1 MSKKRLSREESRER
15 TRAALLEAGA
25 KVFVKRG
32 YYGASLEEIAEEA
45 GYSRGAVYSNFEDK
59 QALFGALM
67 NESVREKVGQA
78 IEVLSG
84 EAASPEQQV
93 LAALKQSPE
102 YVQLWFEFFSH
113 AARDPNFREA
123 FVGGFAQLREAFTEV
138 IGNWY
143 EQEGVEPLI
152 PPEQLAVA
160 VNALANGIA
169 IEEVI
174 DPDEVPAELTGDVLR
189 LILAGLRAG
198 PGGSGA

>member
-1 MSKKRLSREESRER
+1 MSKKRLSREEKRAQ
-15 TRAALLEAGA
+15 TRAALFEAGA
-25 KVFVKRG
+25 KVFVRRG

-45 GYSRGAVYSNFEDK
+45 GFTRGAVYSNFEDK

-67 NESVREKVGQA
+67 NESIREKADQA
-78 IEVLSG
+78 LGVLAG

-138 IGNWY
+138 IARWY
-143 EQEGVEPLI
+143 EQEGVKPVI
-152 PPEQLAVA
+152 PPRQLAVA

-174 DPDEVPAELTGDVLR
+174 DPGEVPADLTGDVLQ
-189 LILAGLRAG
+189 LILRGLRAG
-198 PGGSGA
+198 P

>member
-1 MSKKRLSREESRER
+1 MAKKRLTREESREQ

-45 GYSRGAVYSNFEDK
+45 GFSRGAVYSNFEDK

-67 NESVREKVGQA
+67 QESLREKADQA
-78 IEVLSG
+78 IGVLSG
-84 EAASPEQQV
+84 SEAASPDQQV
-93 LAALKQSPE
+93 LAALKASPE

-123 FVGGFAQLREAFTEV
+123 FVGGFSQLRDAFTEV
-138 IGNWY
+138 IANWY
-143 EQEGVEPLI
+143 EQEGVEPVI

-169 IEEVI
+169 IEEVV
-174 DPDEVPAELTGDVLR
+174 DPEEVPAELTGDVLR

-198 PGGSGA
+198 R